1 MTPVAGGVTFHLG
14 ISTTVGQD
22 CLEERILLDTEWRRL
37 INEMDELRR
46 QILNCRDAGPKQIQ
60 QFRSTKFR

>member
-1 MTPVAGGVTFHLG
+1 MTPVAGAITFHMG

-22 CLEERILLDTEWRRL
+22 RLEQRILLDTEWRRL

-46 QILNCRDAGPKQIQ
+46 QILNCRDADPKQIQ
-60 QFRSTKFR
+60 QFRSTKY